1 VLVPA
6 GLFYAWL
13 AQFGGEGVGERP
25 AVRFTQ
31 QVETV
36 DSGLHLRPEQ
46 MAWGGGMKVAAL
58 VAVPLAILAGRRRWS
73 AFVLGGSLA
82 LFLAA
87 LVPPAFDSLSDVVS
101 LSQAVRL
108 ASFLPLPFALAGA
121 AALAGRVRVFGAGA
135 ALAAALGFELAYR
148 QPATGAGWAVWLAA
162 LGSALALVAFL
173 AVRPPRLDGG
183 PPGAWAATAA
193 VAIALPVAATGFS
206 RLERWD
212 KPDPYGLTPGLVAA
226 LRHDVKPL
234 EVVLAPSVTSYRV
247 AGYAPVRIVVAPP
260 GHTAFNTQQDYVR
273 RQRAARRF
281 FFDASTSV
289 GERKTILRRYDVR
302 WVVVDQRRSRP
313 PMPPGLEL
321 TYADKRYAL
330 YRVPRE
336 EES

>member
-1 VLVPA
+1 
-6 GLFYAWL
+6 
-13 AQFGGEGVGERP
+13 
-25 AVRFTQ
+25 VR
-31 QVETV
+31 
-36 DSGLHLRPEQ
+36 
-46 MAWGGGMKVAAL
+46 
-58 VAVPLAILAGRRRWS
+58 
-73 AFVLGGSLA
+73 
-82 LFLAA
+82 
-87 LVPPAFDSLSDVVS
+87 
-101 LSQAVRL
+101 
-108 ASFLPLPFALAGA
+108 
-121 AALAGRVRVFGAGA
+121 
-135 ALAAALGFELAYR
+135 
-148 QPATGAGWAVWLAA
+148 
-162 LGSALALVAFL
+162 
-173 AVRPPRLDGG
+173 
-183 PPGAWAATAA
+183 
-193 VAIALPVAATGFS
+193 
-206 RLERWD
+206 
-212 KPDPYGLTPGLVAA
+212 
-226 LRHDVKPL
+226 PL